1 MSRRSPQR
9 STSPGRRRRGD
20 RLFLNTNLSA
30 PDEPGHNA
38 DGDSEPNV
46 AAIKSLRYKAFSLPV
61 EYRIL
66 LQQGLEVL
74 SDLQRKVMYLFF
86 NKDPSHTEIG
96 RRFSL
101 PQRKLSRTI
110 AWAARNLKK

>member
-1 MSRRSPQR
+1 M
-9 STSPGRRRRGD
+9 
-20 RLFLNTNLSA
+20 
-30 PDEPGHNA
+30 
-38 DGDSEPNV
+38 
-46 AAIKSLRYKAFSLPV
+46 LPV

-101 PQRKLSRTI
+101 PQRKLSRII